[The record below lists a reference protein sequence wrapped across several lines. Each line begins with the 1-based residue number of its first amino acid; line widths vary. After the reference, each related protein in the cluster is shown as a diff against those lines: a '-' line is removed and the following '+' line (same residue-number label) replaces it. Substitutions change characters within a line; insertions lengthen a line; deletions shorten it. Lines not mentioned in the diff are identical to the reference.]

1 MTSVHGILPWVLFN
15 AFVLAMLAIDLGVF
29 HRKAHEVPVREAAG
43 WTAVWVS
50 LSLIFNFGVYRFLGA
65 EAGLQFLTAYLVE
78 YALSVD
84 NIFIFVLL
92 FGYFRVP
99 RKYQHRVLFWG
110 IIGAILMRGTMIAA
124 GSLLLERFEWV
135 IYIFGAF
142 LVITGARMAFSGDE
156 TLEVEANPIIRIL
169 RKFVPI
175 TSEYHGQ
182 KFIVQEHYGGVTR
195 KVATPLFVV
204 LMMIE
209 TTDLIFALDSIPAVF
224 AVTRDPFLVY
234 TSNLFAIL
242 GLRSLYFLLSG
253 VIHKFHYLKLGL
265 AVILVFVGT
274 KMLIHHYYEVPTVL
288 SLGVIATVLVLSGV
302 ASLLFPKAVEENT
315 PLHEEER
322 PVRDPDTHR
331 AGEPKPPR

>member
-1 MTSVHGILPWVLFN
+1 MTSSTHGILPWVLFN
-15 AFVLAMLAIDLGVF
+15 AFVLAMLAIDLGIF

-50 LSLIFNFGVYRFLGA
+50 LSLIFNFGVYRVMGA

-84 NIFIFVLL
+84 NIFIFVLI

-110 IIGAILMRGTMIAA
+110 IIGAIVMRGSMIAA
-124 GSLLLERFEWV
+124 GTILLERFEWV
-135 IYIFGAF
+135 IYVFGAF
-142 LVITGARMAFSGDE
+142 LVITGIRMAKSGDE
-156 TLEVEANPIIRIL
+156 TMEIEANPIIRLL

-182 KFIVQEHYGGVTR
+182 RFLVREHVAGVTR
-195 KVATPLFVV
+195 HAVTPLFVV
-204 LMMIE
+204 LAMIE

-242 GLRSLYFLLSG
+242 GLRSLYFLLAG
-253 VIHKFHYLKLGL
+253 VIHKLHYLKVGL
-265 AVILVFVGT
+265 AFILVFVGT
-274 KMLIHHYYEVPTVL
+274 KMLIHHYYAVPTLL
-288 SLGVIATVLVLSGV
+288 SLGVIATVLILSGV
-302 ASLLFPKAVEENT
+302 ASLMFPKQVEENS
-315 PLHEEER
+315 PLQKEEET
-322 PVRDPDTHR
+322 VGDKDTRR
-331 AGEPKPPR
+331 AGDPQ

>member
-1 MTSVHGILPWVLFN
+1 MLFN
-15 AFVLAMLAIDLGVF
+15 AFVLMMLAIDLGIF
-29 HRKAHEVPVREAAG
+29 HREAHEVPVREALG
-43 WTAVWVS
+43 WTVIWIG
-50 LSLIFNFGVYRFLGA
+50 LSQIFNFGVYRFMGP
-65 EAGLQFLTAYLVE
+65 EASLQFLTAYLVE

-92 FGYFRVP
+92 FGYFKVP

-110 IIGAILMRGTMIAA
+110 IIGAILFRGSMIALGA
-124 GSLLLERFEWV
+124 ALLERFEWV

-142 LVITGARMAFSGDE
+142 LLVTGIRMAMSGDE
-156 TLEVEANPIIRIL
+156 NIEVEANPIIRGL

-175 TSEYHGQ
+175 SSEYHGQ
-182 KFIVQEHYGGVTR
+182 KFIVREHHAGVLR
-195 KVATPLFVV
+195 WVVTPMFVV

-253 VIHKFHYLKLGL
+253 VIHKFHFLKVGL
-265 AVILVFVGT
+265 SVILVFVGA
-274 KMLIHHYYEVPTVL
+274 KMLIHHYYEIPTL
-288 SLGVIATVLVLSGV
+288 ASLGVIGGVLLV
-302 ASLLFPKAVEENT
+302 AGMASWLFPKEAEKNSPIT
-315 PLHEEER
+315 PEER
-322 PVRDPDTHR
+322 PIRDPETRR
-331 AGEPKPPR
+331 AGEKRKK